1 MKRASHATA
10 KVIGARKQSEVLEF
24 LVDSGAQYTLLPE
37 PVWKRLKLKPKR
49 TESFRLVDRTRVERP
64 ISECVMEFAGKSG
77 HTPVILGEP
86 GDDRPLLGVVTLEGL
101 GLILHPF
108 NRQLLPMQL
117 VLQSNNEHSA
127 GARGRGKAGGCHE

>member
-1 MKRASHATA
+1 MGITYAKV
-10 KVIGARKQSEVLEF
+10 KVIGAGKRSEVLDF

-37 PVWKRLKLKPKR
+37 PVWKRLKLKP
-49 TESFRLVDRTRVERP
+49 TESESFRLVDGTVVQRKM
-64 ISECVMEFAGKSG
+64 SECLIEYAGKKR

-86 GDDRPLLGVVTLEGL
+86 GDDQPLLGVVTLEEL

-117 VLQSNNEHSA
+117 LL
-127 GARGRGKAGGCHE
+127 